1 MPRVSIMGFA
11 LRARVSVLGLGALSV
26 ALVACTAGCPSPE
39 SPVSSRLEWN
49 ERLQS
54 RRELSIDA
62 SRSISVKRD
71 VHVLRVHADA
81 DQVANAFHQ
90 VMRDPQRRFGMI
102 QVDRPERE
110 AGQPFQLGSR
120 FQGRYRLE
128 DGSKFLSEL
137 AKYEPAREAL
147 CAIENQNTSD
157 YGLIAVL
164 ELPPAVRPAD
174 APAHPAPGTL
184 FVLEYRYLEGSPIAG
199 SSRFEV
205 RQITDQLSEL
215 SQIFTYQEQTA
226 AFAAFFANG
235 GLTLHNQVV
244 YSQVKQT
251 AALLGVA
258 FEALDIPKAY
268 QTVQFW
274 PEAPA
279 VGAPET
285 FAGRFRCS
293 G

>member
-1 MPRVSIMGFA
+1 MGLA
-11 LRARVSVLGLGALSV
+11 LRARVSVLGLGAL
-26 ALVACTAGCPSPE
+26 ALVACASGCPSPE
-39 SPVSSRLEWN
+39 SPPSSRLEWAK
-49 ERLQS
+49 RLQS

-71 VHVLRVHADA
+71 VHVLRVRADA
-81 DQVANAFHQ
+81 DRVAGAFHQ
-90 VMRDPQRRFGMI
+90 VMRDPQRRFGLI
-102 QVDRPERE
+102 QVDRPDRE

-128 DGSKFLSEL
+128 DSSKLLNEL

-157 YGLIAVL
+157 YGVIAVL
-164 ELPPAVRPAD
+164 ELPPAERPAD
-174 APAHPAPGTL
+174 APPHPAPGTQ

-205 RQITDQLSEL
+205 RQLSEQLSEI

-258 FEALDIPKAY
+258 FEAPDIPKAY
-268 QTVQFW
+268 QTVQFRSLAPDTVE
-274 PEAPA
+274 PES
-279 VGAPET
+279 V
-285 FAGRFRCS
+285 AGGFRCS

>member
-1 MPRVSIMGFA
+1 M
-11 LRARVSVLGLGALSV
+11 SVLGLGALAV
-26 ALVACTAGCPSPE
+26 TLVGCSSGCPSPE
-39 SPVSSRLEWN
+39 SPLSSRLEWAN
-49 ERLQS
+49 RLQS

-71 VHVLRVHADA
+71 VHALRVHADA
-81 DQVANAFHQ
+81 DQVANAFHR

-102 QVDRPERE
+102 QVDRPDRE

-120 FQGRYRLE
+120 FQGRYRLQ

-164 ELPPAVRPAD
+164 ELPPAARPAD
-174 APAHPAPGTL
+174 APPHPAPGTL

-205 RQITDQLSEL
+205 RQVSDQLSEL

-226 AFAAFFANG
+226 AFAAFFGNG

-258 FEALDIPKAY
+258 FEAPDIPAAY
-268 QTVQFW
+268 QTVQL
-274 PEAPA
+274 PAEAPDS
-279 VGAPET
+279 VAPELAGE
-285 FAGRFRCS
+285 FACS

>member
-1 MPRVSIMGFA
+1 MGFA
-11 LRARVSVLGLGALSV
+11 LRARVSVLGLGALALS
-26 ALVACTAGCPSPE
+26 LVACASGCPSPE
-39 SPVSSRLEWN
+39 SPPSSRLEWAK
-49 ERLQS
+49 RLQS
-54 RRELSIDA
+54 RRELPIDA
-62 SRSISVKRD
+62 SRPISVKRD

-81 DQVANAFHQ
+81 DQVASAFHQ
-90 VMRDPQRRFGMI
+90 VMRDPQRRFGLI

-128 DGSKFLSEL
+128 DSSKLLKEL

-164 ELPPAVRPAD
+164 ELPPAQRTAD
-174 APAHPAPGTL
+174 APPHPAPGTL
-184 FVLEYRYLEGSPIAG
+184 FVLEYRYLDGSPIAG

-205 RQITDQLSEL
+205 RQVSEQLSEI

-258 FEALDIPKAY
+258 FEAPDIPKAY
-268 QTVQFW
+268 QSVQSPFV
-274 PEAPA
+274 APDIGVA
-279 VGAPET
+279 QAL
-285 FAGRFRCS
+285 AGELRCS

>member
-1 MPRVSIMGFA
+1 MGFA
-11 LRARVSVLGLGALSV
+11 LRARVSVLGLCALAV
-26 ALVACTAGCPSPE
+26 VLVACASGCPTPE
-39 SPVSSRLEWN
+39 SPPSSRLEWAK
-49 ERLQS
+49 RLQS

-62 SRSISVKRD
+62 SRPISVKRD

-81 DQVANAFHQ
+81 DQVASAFHQ
-90 VMRDPQRRFGMI
+90 VMRDPQRRFGLI

-120 FQGRYRLE
+120 FQGRYRLQ
-128 DGSKFLSEL
+128 DSSKLLNELS
-137 AKYEPAREAL
+137 KYEPAREAL

-164 ELPPAVRPAD
+164 ELPPAEKPAG
-174 APAHPAPGTL
+174 APPHPAPGTL

-205 RQITDQLSEL
+205 RQLSDQLSEI

-258 FEALDIPKAY
+258 FEAPDIPEAY
-268 QTVQFW
+268 QTVRI
-274 PEAPA
+274 PLVAP
-279 VGAPET
+279 VTVAPES
-285 FAGRFRCS
+285 FAGGFRCS